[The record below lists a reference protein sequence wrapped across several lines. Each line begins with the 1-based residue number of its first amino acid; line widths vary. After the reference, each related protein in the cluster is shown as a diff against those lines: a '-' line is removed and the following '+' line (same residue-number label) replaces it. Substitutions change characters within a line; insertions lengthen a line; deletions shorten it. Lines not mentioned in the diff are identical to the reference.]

1 MTRSQLIT
9 KVANDTNMTAA
20 EVEKVMDGIFGTIGD
35 VLKSGDKVTIAGFG
49 RFEMRERQTKNFT
62 NPKTKVTSKLEPTAI
77 PGFKASGRLK
87 EKVSGYLQVLF
98 DADPKSVGGTLPDDA
113 FYYTE

>member
-9 KVANDTNMTAA
+9 KVANDTNMTSA
-20 EVEKVMDGIFGTIGD
+20 EVEKGMDGIFGTIGD
-35 VLKSGDKVTIAGFG
+35 VLKSGDKVTIAGLRRSG
-49 RFEMRERQTKNFT
+49 RRERKNKNIT

-87 EKVSGYLQVLF
+87 EKVGQ
-98 DADPKSVGGTLPDDA
+98 
-113 FYYTE
+113 

>member
-1 MTRSQLIT
+1 MTRSQLIAY
-9 KVANDTNMTAA
+9 VAAATGMTEAVVENVMDSVFDTI
-20 EVEKVMDGIFGTIGD
+20 VEKLQQGE
-35 VLKSGDKVTIAGFG
+35 KVTIAGFG

-87 EKVSGYLQVLF
+87 EKVSG
-98 DADPKSVGGTLPDDA
+98 
-113 FYYTE
+113 

>member
-9 KVANDTNMTAA
+9 KVANDSGLSAA
-20 EVEKVMDGIFGTIGD
+20 QVEKVMDGIFGTIGD
-35 VLKSGDKVTIAGFG
+35 VLRDWEKVTIAGFG

-62 NPKTKVTSKLEPTAI
+62 NPKTKVTSQLKPTAI

-87 EKVSGYLQVLF
+87 EKV
-98 DADPKSVGGTLPDDA
+98 AK
-113 FYYTE
+113 

>member
-1 MTRSQLIT
+1 M
-9 KVANDTNMTAA
+9 
-20 EVEKVMDGIFGTIGD
+20 
-35 VLKSGDKVTIAGFG
+35 LKSGDKVTIAGFG

-87 EKVSGYLQVLF
+87 EKVSG
-98 DADPKSVGGTLPDDA
+98 
-113 FYYTE
+113 

>member
-9 KVANDTNMTAA
+9 KVANDTNMTSA

-49 RFEMRERQTKNFT
+49 KFVAKYQKARDAR
-62 NPKTKVTSKLEPTAI
+62 NPKTGENIKVPARFSVKFSPSSI
-77 PGFKASGRLK
+77 LK
-87 EKVSGYLQVLF
+87 NAVAK
-98 DADPKSVGGTLPDDA
+98 
-113 FYYTE
+113 

>member
-49 RFEMRERQTKNFT
+49 RFDDFHKFFG
-62 NPKTKVTSKLEPTAI
+62 VLEL
-77 PGFKASGRLK
+77 GK
-87 EKVSGYLQVLF
+87 
-98 DADPKSVGGTLPDDA
+98 
-113 FYYTE
+113 